1 MMGGVR
7 FELAHYTHRP
17 DPVGDRVIE
26 VIPMQIQTLT
36 FNDVLLA
43 IAVIFLFV
51 EIYTKIMGAIKTH
64 REEKTRKEQPV
75 NTLEQTVQQHEAKLE
90 KDHERLNNLEE
101 SNRIMMRAM
110 MALMS
115 HELNGNSNDKL
126 QASYEEIQQFLID
139 K

>member
-1 MMGGVR
+1 
-7 FELAHYTHRP
+7 
-17 DPVGDRVIE
+17 
-26 VIPMQIQTLT
+26 MQIQALT

-64 REEKTRKEQPV
+64 CEEKTRKKQPV
-75 NTLEQTVQQHEAKLE
+75 NTLEQTVHQHEAKLE

-126 QASYEEIQQFLID
+126 QASYEEIQQYLID